1 MHTSIN
7 SENDVVKMIEKNLS
21 LFDSFEQVYLFG
33 SSLRS
38 TIDNN
43 DIDILVI
50 YSEYSK
56 QISSDLRIIAKKL
69 GRESGRFIDLTALSE
84 EEEKETGF
92 VERIKPYY
100 LKLK

>member
-7 SENDVVKMIEKNLS
+7 SENDVVKMIEKHLS
-21 LFDSFEQVYLFG
+21 LFDSFERVYLFG
-33 SSLRS
+33 SSLKS

-56 QISSDLRIIAKKL
+56 QISSDLRIIAGKL
-69 GRESGRFIDLTALSE
+69 GRESGRFIDLTVLSE

-92 VERIKPYY
+92 VERIQPYC